1 MCFSLLWF
9 RDLLIWIVI
18 VVAIVAILRLV
29 LPWLFAQLGVDAG
42 IIMAIINVFVWA
54 VVALFVIYVAFA
66 LISCLLGGGGLPL
79 FPHAR

>member
-1 MCFSLLWF
+1 
-9 RDLLIWIVI
+9 
-18 VVAIVAILRLV
+18 
-29 LPWLFAQLGVDAG
+29 
-42 IIMAIINVFVWA
+42 MAIINVFVWA